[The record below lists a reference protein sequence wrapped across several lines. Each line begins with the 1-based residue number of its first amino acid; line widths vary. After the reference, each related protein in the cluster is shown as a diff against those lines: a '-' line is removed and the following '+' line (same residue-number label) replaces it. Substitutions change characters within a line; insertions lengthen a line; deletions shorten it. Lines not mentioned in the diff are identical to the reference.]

1 MRDEIL
7 ITELNDF
14 IFCPASIYFHH
25 LYGDMEKMVYQS
37 TDQINGT
44 NAHQSVDAGTYSSK
58 KDVLMGIDVFCE
70 EFRLIGKIDVYFA
83 KEHLLRERKKKIVR
97 IYDGYVFQLYAHYFA
112 LREMGYE
119 VERIEFLS
127 LDDNKKYPIKL
138 PEEDAAM
145 YEKFCNT
152 ISEMRNFQL
161 EKFQQSNP
169 EKCLRCIYEPA
180 CDRAVY

>member
-37 TDQINGT
+37 TDQIDGT

-70 EFRLIGKIDVYFA
+70 EFRLIGKKASKLVNIDEIRV
-83 KEHLLRERKKKIVR
+83 
-97 IYDGYVFQLYAHYFA
+97 
-112 LREMGYE
+112 
-119 VERIEFLS
+119 
-127 LDDNKKYPIKL
+127 
-138 PEEDAAM
+138 
-145 YEKFCNT
+145 
-152 ISEMRNFQL
+152 
-161 EKFQQSNP
+161 
-169 EKCLRCIYEPA
+169 
-180 CDRAVY
+180 